1 MFRMYAGENN
11 SDGIFDWIDTMNV
24 IALKEE
30 AQRLQRAGNFEAAL
44 PLMLES
50 VEMRRESHTICLSLS
65 ELGELYLDMLKLD
78 EAEAA
83 ARRMLHEAFRYDTEQ
98 QTRIAGE
105 IIRDIAAEREKGLVY
120 GSAVR
125 LCGLTRRSEL
135 NGKHG
140 FVRGIGRSNSR
151 YCVDV
156 GTSRVVVSRAN
167 FEMVRTVSMQST
179 ADQSYLI
186 GL

>member
-1 MFRMYAGENN
+1 MMFRMYAGENN
-11 SDGIFDWIDTMNV
+11 SDGIFDWIDTMHA

-83 ARRMLHEAFRYDTEQ
+83 AHRMLHEAFRYDTEQ

-105 IIRDIAAEREKGLVY
+105 IIRDIAA
-120 GSAVR
+120 A
-125 LCGLTRRSEL
+125 
-135 NGKHG
+135 
-140 FVRGIGRSNSR
+140 SNTPKWQV
-151 YCVDV
+151 CDAPFKCNCW
-156 GTSRVVVSRAN
+156 TCTIHCAA
-167 FEMVRTVSMQST
+167 F
-179 ADQSYLI
+179 L
-186 GL
+186 

>member
-1 MFRMYAGENN
+1 MMFRMYAGENN
-11 SDGIFDWIDTMNV
+11 SDGIFDWIDTMNA

-83 ARRMLHEAFRYDTEQ
+83 ARRMLHEAFR
-98 QTRIAGE
+98 
-105 IIRDIAAEREKGLVY
+105 
-120 GSAVR
+120 
-125 LCGLTRRSEL
+125 
-135 NGKHG
+135 
-140 FVRGIGRSNSR
+140 
-151 YCVDV
+151 
-156 GTSRVVVSRAN
+156 
-167 FEMVRTVSMQST
+167 
-179 ADQSYLI
+179 
-186 GL
+186 

>member
-1 MFRMYAGENN
+1 MMFRMYAGENN
-11 SDGIFDWIDTMNV
+11 SDGIFDWIDTMHA

-125 LCGLTRRSEL
+125 LRGLTRRSEL

-151 YCVDV
+151 YYIDV
-156 GTSRVVVSRAN
+156 GTSRLLVSRAN
-167 FEMVRTVSMQST
+167 FEVVRNADADSMQSP
-179 ADQSYLI
+179 AD
-186 GL
+186 